1 MANPMKSVVKPVPQ
15 PAGLEAALEGARRAS
30 ADAASSAA
38 PAQPEVVAIARRRQF
53 SASEKRRILAEA
65 DRCSEPGQIG
75 ALLRR
80 CPARPWCAQ
89 TAIPA
94 RKARWGRWRGALVRR
109 RRNTRSPRR
118 PCGSGNLRRCR

>member
-1 MANPMKSVVKPVPQ
+1 MANSMKSVVKPVPK

-80 CPARPWCAQ
+80 EGIYSSNLAAW
-89 TAIPA
+89 
-94 RKARWGRWRGALVRR
+94 RKRRAAEGKTGLDPRKRGNKADPVIAETRR
-109 RRNTRSPRR
+109 
-118 PCGSGNLRRCR
+118 

>member
-1 MANPMKSVVKPVPQ
+1 MKSVVKPVPQ

-80 CPARPWCAQ
+80 EGIYSSNLAAW
-89 TAIPA
+89 
-94 RKARWGRWRGALVRR
+94 RKRRAAEGKTGLDPRKRGNKADPVIAETRR
-109 RRNTRSPRR
+109 
-118 PCGSGNLRRCR
+118 